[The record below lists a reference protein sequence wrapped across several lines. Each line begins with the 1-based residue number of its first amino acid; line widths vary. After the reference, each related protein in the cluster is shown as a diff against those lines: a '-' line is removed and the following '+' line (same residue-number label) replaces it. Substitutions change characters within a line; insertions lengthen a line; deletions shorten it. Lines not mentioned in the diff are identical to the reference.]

1 MEKFDCLIIGGGMVG
16 ATTAVALADLGL
28 KIALVD
34 THRPDSDLLDNP
46 DSFAKDQAYNLRVS
60 AVSLG
65 SEQFLQQLHIWQQV
79 LDWRACPYRRLGVW
93 EQSLSYAQFHCDQ
106 IKQPYLGHIVENH
119 LLQASAWL
127 QMQHKPNI
135 SILAPATLQSIT
147 CYSDKVIATIDDT
160 EIQCEILIGAD
171 GGQSK
176 VRQMADIGT
185 TGWDYQHSAMLI
197 NVTTEHP
204 QQDITWQHF
213 IDGAPVAFLPLTSHH
228 ASLVWYDKPD
238 KIKALASLPNTQ
250 LQQQVL
256 NHFPK
261 RLGHIDVVDKA
272 AFPLVRRHA
281 NQYVKGRVV
290 LLGDAAHSINPL
302 AGQGVNLGF
311 KDVKA
316 LQEVLAK
323 AIGSGEHYASSE
335 VLQRYEKQRRND
347 NLLMMTTMD
356 LIYRG
361 FKQPSGP
368 IKLLRNLGL
377 FGAQRLGPV
386 KDKVLAYAC
395 GL

>member
-16 ATTAVALADLGL
+16 ATTAVALAELGL

-34 THRPDSDLLDNP
+34 THKPEPELLDESASYTNT
-46 DSFAKDQAYNLRVS
+46 QAFNLRVS
-60 AVSLG
+60 AISLG
-65 SEQFLQQLHIWQQV
+65 SEQFLQQLQIWQQ
-79 LDWRACPYRRLGVW
+79 LLEWRACPYRRLGVW
-93 EQSLSYAQFHCDQ
+93 EHGMSYAEFDCDQ
-106 IKQPYLGHIVENH
+106 IKQPHLGHIVENH
-119 LLQASAWL
+119 LLQASAWR
-127 QMQHKPNI
+127 QMQKKPNI
-135 SILAPATLQSIT
+135 TVFAPANLQSFD
-147 CYSDKVIATIDDT
+147 CYPDKVIAQLDDKA
-160 EIQCEILIGAD
+160 IQCELLIGAD
-171 GGQSK
+171 GGNSK
-176 VRQMADIGT
+176 VRRMADIGT
-185 TGWDYQHSAMLI
+185 SGWDYQHSAMLI
-197 NVTTEHP
+197 NVITEQE

-213 IDGAPVAFLPLTSHH
+213 IEGAPVALLPLPGNR
-228 ASLVWYDKPD
+228 ASLVWYDKP
-238 KIKALASLPNTQ
+238 NTINELVKLSNAQ
-250 LQQQVL
+250 LQQKIL

-261 RLGHIDVVDKA
+261 RLGQIEVVDKA

-316 LQEVLAK
+316 LQEVIAT

-361 FKQPSGP
+361 FKQPTGP

-377 FGAQRLGPV
+377 FGAQRLGPI